1 MIEDIQPWIKPNS
14 RVLYHSV
21 FPPRISEDTY
31 EGRIDGEPW
40 PIGRKR
46 DRLVVRLYD
55 MDARYIADFGRS
67 VVPYTDLKFIEEK
80 KDA

>member
-1 MIEDIQPWIKPNS
+1 MTDIPAWIKPNT

-21 FPPRISEDTY
+21 FPPRRSADTY

-40 PIGRKR
+40 LIGRKQ

-55 MDARYIADFGRS
+55 MNARYKADFGRT
-67 VVPYTDLKFIEEK
+67 VVPYTDVKYIEEK
-80 KDA
+80 KDE

>member
-1 MIEDIQPWIKPNS
+1 MIEDIQPWIKPNA

-21 FPPRISEDTY
+21 FPPRTSADTY

-55 MDARYIADFGRS
+55 MDARYRADFGRS

>member
-1 MIEDIQPWIKPNS
+1 MIKDKPDWIKPNT

-21 FPPRISEDTY
+21 FPPRSSADTY

-40 PIGRKR
+40 HIVRKQ

-55 MDARYIADFGRS
+55 MDARYKSDFGRT
-67 VVPYTDLKFIEEK
+67 VVPYTDVKYIEEK
-80 KDA
+80 KDD

>member
-1 MIEDIQPWIKPNS
+1 MIKANNDWIKPNT

-21 FPPRISEDTY
+21 FPPRRRADTY

-40 PIGRKR
+40 RIGRKN

-55 MDARYIADFGRS
+55 MDARYKVDFGRT
-67 VVPYTDLKFIEEK
+67 VVPFTDVEYIEEK
-80 KDA
+80 KDD